1 MDWTNCLRR
10 SEDTPDPIRFLA
22 LERDFAQLAEQY
34 RAAHDAVM
42 RSGQVVGGPPVAEFE
57 RLVAGATARRHA
69 IATTSGTEALRL
81 ALVACEIGPGWNVI
95 IPALSYI
102 ATAGSVLATGARP
115 IVVDVDEHAHLDASM
130 LGDALA
136 EVRGPTAVVP
146 VGLFGDGLD
155 DAGLRSICDVH
166 GALVVE
172 DAAQSLGSRHQSC
185 VGGGFGRAAS
195 LSFAPTKTVPCF
207 GNAGA
212 VVTDD
217 DDVAT
222 RARLVRS
229 HGKAGNRSKTTL
241 LGVNGALASS
251 HAAQLC
257 VSLHHRE
264 DRARRRD
271 AIAMHYLARLDG
283 LDGLR
288 LPPIRPGTIH
298 NWHKF
303 VVRSDRRDA
312 LLEHMRVH
320 GIEMQVHYPIP
331 LCDEPI
337 LAGCEFRNCD
347 RARAWSRHACT
358 LPLHPHLTEQE
369 VDRIVG
375 AVREFHG
382 S

>member
-10 SEDTPDPIRFLA
+10 SETTPDPIRFLA
-22 LERDFAQLAEQY
+22 LERDFNQLADEY
-34 RAAHDAVM
+34 RHAHETVM
-42 RSGQVVGGPPVAEFE
+42 RSGQVVGGPPVADLEC
-57 RLVAGATARRHA
+57 LIAGATARRHA

-81 ALVACEIGPGWNVI
+81 ALLACEVGPGWNVI
-95 IPALSYI
+95 IPALTYI

-115 IVVDVDEHAHLDASM
+115 VVVDVDEHAHLDTVM

-136 EVRGPTAVVP
+136 QARGPTAVVP

-155 DAGLRSICDVH
+155 DERLCSICDAH

-172 DAAQSLGSRHQSC
+172 DAAQSFGSRHRNC
-185 VGGGFGRAAS
+185 VGGGLGQAAS

-217 DDVAT
+217 DDVAA
-222 RARLVRS
+222 RARLIRS

-257 VSLHHRE
+257 VSLLHRE
-264 DRARRRD
+264 ERARRRD
-271 AIAMHYLARLDG
+271 AIAAHYRARLDG
-283 LDGLR
+283 LDGLQ
-288 LPPIRPGTIH
+288 LPPIRSGTIH

-303 VVRSDRRDA
+303 VVRSDRRDG
-312 LLEHMRVH
+312 LLECMRVH
-320 GIEMQVHYPIP
+320 GIETQVHYPIP

-337 LAGCEFRNCD
+337 LEGCEFRSCD

>member
-1 MDWTNCLRR
+1 MRR
-10 SEDTPDPIRFLA
+10 SETIPDPIRFLA

-34 RAAHDAVM
+34 RDAHEAVM
-42 RSGQVVGGPPVAEFE
+42 RSGQVVGGPPVAELE
-57 RLVAGATARRHA
+57 RLVADATARRHA

-95 IPALSYI
+95 IPALTYI
-102 ATAGSVLATGARP
+102 ATASSVLATGARA
-115 IVVDVDEHAHLDASM
+115 IVIDVDEHAHLDAAM

-136 EVRGPTAVVP
+136 AVRGPTAVVP

-155 DAGLRSICDVH
+155 DEGLRSICDVH
-166 GALVVE
+166 GALIIE
-172 DAAQSLGSRHQSC
+172 DAAQSFGSRHRSC
-185 VGGGFGRAAS
+185 RGGGFGRAAS

-207 GNAGA
+207 GNAGV

-217 DDVAT
+217 DDVAA

-257 VSLHHRE
+257 VSLRHRE
-264 DRARRRD
+264 ERAHRRD
-271 AIAMHYLARLDG
+271 AIAAHYLARLKG
-283 LDGLR
+283 VDGLR
-288 LPPIRPGTIH
+288 LPPIRPGTMH

-303 VVRSDRRDA
+303 VIRTDRRDA
-312 LLEHMRVH
+312 LLEHMRIQ
-320 GIEMQVHYPIP
+320 GIETQVHYPTP

-337 LAGCEFRNCD
+337 LAGCEFRSCD

-358 LPLHPHLTEQE
+358 LPLHPHLAEQE

>member
-1 MDWTNCLRR
+1 MHPSDST
-10 SEDTPDPIRFLA
+10 TDPIRFLA
-22 LERDFAQLAEQY
+22 LERDFAELAEQY
-34 RAAHDAVM
+34 RHAHEAAM
-42 RSGQVVGGPPVAEFE
+42 RSGQVVGGAPVAVLE
-57 RLVAGATARRHA
+57 RLVTGATARRHA

-81 ALVACEIGPGWNVI
+81 ALVACAIGPDWNVI
-95 IPALSYI
+95 IPALTYI

-115 IVVDVDEHAHLDASM
+115 IVVDVDEHAHLDADM

-136 EVRGPTAVVP
+136 ATRGPTAVVP

-155 DAGLRSICDVH
+155 DERLRSICDAH

-172 DAAQSLGSRHQSC
+172 DAAQSLGSRHRNC
-185 VGGGFGRAAS
+185 VGGGLGHASS

-217 DDVAT
+217 DDVAA
-222 RARLVRS
+222 RARLIRS

-257 VSLHHRE
+257 VSFHHRE
-264 DRARRRD
+264 ERARRRD
-271 AIAMHYLARLDG
+271 AIAAHYLSRLEG

-288 LPPIRPGTIH
+288 LPPMRSRTIH

-303 VVRSDRRDA
+303 VIRSDRRDA

-320 GIEMQVHYPIP
+320 GIETQVHYPIP

-337 LAGCEFRNCD
+337 LAGCEFRSCD

-358 LPLHPHLTEQE
+358 LPLHPFLTQPE
-369 VDRIVG
+369 VERIVR

-382 S
+382 A